1 MEGEV
6 AMEMVTEWIPGD
18 VPPDEGYWQ
27 ALLCDEENYEASPA
41 VEVAAWGGQDLGAQQ
56 PGMPANAEDTWREA
70 CELMGRQELLELPV
84 VGCNRGGVLVAW
96 NGLRGFVPASHLV
109 SISPTAGEEE
119 RLSDLQH
126 MVGARLRLKIIEL
139 DPEQNR
145 FVLSERA
152 TSQDEDRRQTFLD
165 KLSPGDI
172 CQGTVTNLCSFGA
185 FVDLGGLEGL
195 IHVSELSWGRVEHP
209 RDVLETGQPVEV
221 YVINVDR
228 SRGRVGLSLK
238 RLQPDPWLF
247 VEERYHVGQIVEGII
262 THVVDFGAF
271 ARVEDGLEGLIHV
284 SELADG
290 GLLNPRNVVNE
301 GDAVKA
307 VVINVDSERRRM
319 GLSLRQIDEPYAVE
333 SSPDG
338 LAGIEDG

>member
-1 MEGEV
+1 
-6 AMEMVTEWIPGD
+6 MEMVAEWIPGD
-18 VPPDEGYWQ
+18 VPPDEEYWQ
-27 ALLCDEENYEASPA
+27 ALLRDEENCGTDSSVEAI
-41 VEVAAWGGQDLGAQQ
+41 GQDGQDLGIQQ
-56 PGMPANAEDTWREA
+56 AEESADVEDAWREA
-70 CELMGRQELLELPV
+70 CELMGGQELLELPV
-84 VGCNRGGVLVAW
+84 IGCNRGGLLVGW
-96 NGLRGFVPASHLV
+96 RNLRGFVPASHLMNL
-109 SISPTAGEEE
+109 SPSADEEE
-119 RLSDLQH
+119 RLSELQH

-139 DPEQNR
+139 DPDQNR

-152 TSQDEDRRQTFLD
+152 TSQDEDIRQTFLD

-172 CQGTVTNLCSFGA
+172 CQGVVTNLCSFGA

-228 SRGRVGLSLK
+228 NRGRVGLSLK

-247 VEERYHVGQIVEGII
+247 VEERYQVGQVIEGVI

-284 SELADG
+284 SELADHD
-290 GLLNPRNVVNE
+290 LLNPRSVVNV
-301 GDAVKA
+301 GDTVKA
-307 VVINVDSERRRM
+307 LIINVDSERRRM

-333 SSPDG
+333 NLSG
-338 LAGIEDG
+338 ELAGMEDG